1 MKIVIE
7 LVNGK
12 VCGVYSDYDGE
23 VEVDI
28 YEDID
33 TSKMTDEEIDILD
46 NEAASV
52 PYILYR
58 DMEN

>member
-33 TSKMTDEEIDILD
+33 TSKMTGEEIDILD

-52 PYILYR
+52 PYILYI